1 MRLGWG
7 EILVIL
13 ALLLLIF
20 GAKRLPELGRSLG
33 QSIREFQ
40 RAVTG
45 KDQSKQENEED
56 KRNGQH

>member
-45 KDQSKQENEED
+45 KDQDKQQDED
-56 KRNGQH
+56 KRNSER